1 MKPDRR
7 LGSVPDVVARGDD
20 ITGGIH
26 HDRTEHPATT
36 DRHRPDRG
44 SRDPGLHPVG
54 QRERPAAGRGGT
66 TLAGYTAYTTKQ
78 PGPDLDLVAR
88 LSRSIDVP
96 VVAEGRIHTPAH
108 AAQALRAGAWTVVVG
123 TAITHPS
130 TITGWFTSA
139 MANAGR

>member
-1 MKPDRR
+1 GDVGDQ
-7 LGSVPDVVARGDD
+7 LGEPFG
-20 ITGGIH
+20 
-26 HDRTEHPATT
+26 
-36 DRHRPDRG
+36 
-44 SRDPGLHPVG
+44 
-54 QRERPAAGRGGT
+54 AAGGGEHVEALGGA
-66 TLAGYTAYTTKQ
+66 LAGYTAYTTKQ